1 MNPRVIVFARVPR
14 GGEVKTRLARSIG
27 EAAALAHYR
36 TMLRDTLA
44 VAREAQV
51 QAPGLEVE
59 LCVLGDDREGE
70 CARLAAMHGFALT
83 TQLGASFGERIAG
96 AVERA
101 LRDGRVP
108 VLVGSDVVSLSAR
121 DLHDAFE
128 ALRASDAV
136 FAPTEDGGYAL
147 VGLRRE
153 VAGLFDDMPWG
164 RDTLMAATRRRLQQA
179 GIGWS
184 QLRTQWDV
192 DEEPDLR
199 RWLAR

>member
-14 GGEVKTRLARSIG
+14 SGEVKTRLARSIG

-51 QAPGLEVE
+51 QAPGIEVE
-59 LCVLGDDREGE
+59 LCVLGDDPEGE
-70 CARLAAMHGFALT
+70 CARLAAMHGCALT
-83 TQLGASFGERIAG
+83 AQVGASFGERIAA
-96 AVERA
+96 AVGRA
-101 LRDGRVP
+101 LSDGRMP
-108 VLVGSDVVSLSAR
+108 VLVGSDVVSLAAR

-128 ALRASDAV
+128 ALRVSDAV
-136 FAPTEDGGYAL
+136 FGPTEDGGYAL
-147 VGLRRE
+147 VGLSRE

-179 GIGWS
+179 GIRWT
-184 QLRTQWDV
+184 QLRTLWDV
-192 DEEPDLR
+192 DEEPELR
-199 RWLAR
+199 RWLAG